1 MLSTIERVLLLR
13 TVGMFAE
20 ASGDVLADVAALLRE
35 LHAEPGQRIIE
46 KGELGTAMY
55 IIATG
60 SARAH
65 DGETVLATMGERDV
79 FGELAAL
86 DPEPRSASVTAEEDS
101 VLLALEHAPLMEL
114 IGDRP
119 EVARGVIRFL
129 CARVRARS

>member
-20 ASGDVLADVAALLRE
+20 ASGDVLADVAALLKE
-35 LHAEPGQRIIE
+35 VHVAPGQRIIE
-46 KGELGTAMY
+46 KGELGTTMY
-55 IIATG
+55 ILVTG

-65 DGETVLATMGERDV
+65 NGDVVLATMGERDV

-86 DPEPRSASVTAEEDS
+86 DPEPRSASVTANEDS
-101 VLLALEHAPLMEL
+101 VLLALDHAPLMEL

-129 CARVRARS
+129 CKRARERA

>member
-13 TVGMFAE
+13 TVEMFDGAD
-20 ASGDVLADVAALLRE
+20 GDVLADVAALMRE
-35 LHAEPGQRIIE
+35 VQAAPGQRIIE

-55 IIATG
+55 ILVTG
-60 SARAH
+60 SVRAH
-65 DGETVLATMGERDV
+65 DGDVVLARMGEREV

-129 CARVRARS
+129 CQRVRTRP

>member
-20 ASGDVLADVAALLRE
+20 APNDVLADVAPLLRE
-35 LHAEPGQRIIE
+35 IQVAPGQRIIE

-55 IIATG
+55 ILATG

-65 DGETVLATMGERDV
+65 DGDVVFTTMGEREV

-86 DPEPRSASVTAEEDS
+86 DPEPRSASVTANEDS
-101 VLLALEHAPLMEL
+101 LLLSLDHAPLMEL
-114 IGDRP
+114 IADRP
-119 EVARGVIRFL
+119 EIARGVIRFL
-129 CARVRARS
+129 CGRVRARP

>member
-20 ASGDVLADVAALLRE
+20 APGDVLADVAALMRE
-35 LHAEPGQRIIE
+35 VHAAPGQRIIE

-55 IIATG
+55 ILVTG

-65 DGETVLATMGERDV
+65 DGDVVLATMGERDV

-119 EVARGVIRFL
+119 EIARGVIRFL
-129 CARVRARS
+129 CQRVRARP

>member
-13 TVGMFAE
+13 TVAMFAE
-20 ASGDVLADVAALLRE
+20 TPDDVLADVAALMRE
-35 LHAEPGQRIIE
+35 VHAEPGQRIIE

-55 IIATG
+55 ILVTG

-65 DGETVLATMGERDV
+65 DGDVDLATMGERDV

-86 DPEPRSASVTAEEDS
+86 DPEPRSASVTANEDS
-101 VLLALEHAPLMEL
+101 VLLSLEHAPLMEL
-114 IGDRP
+114 VGDRP

-129 CARVRARS
+129 CQRVRARP